1 MTNAI
6 FQRENYFGTLCFSWL
21 HLETKNNYCVQ
32 KIQIQSSE
40 IHNISFEDFVA
51 KIAMDQTL
59 ISPFLYSYK

>member
-1 MTNAI
+1 MNSAQWGHDI
-6 FQRENYFGTLCFSWL
+6 HKKFKSFL